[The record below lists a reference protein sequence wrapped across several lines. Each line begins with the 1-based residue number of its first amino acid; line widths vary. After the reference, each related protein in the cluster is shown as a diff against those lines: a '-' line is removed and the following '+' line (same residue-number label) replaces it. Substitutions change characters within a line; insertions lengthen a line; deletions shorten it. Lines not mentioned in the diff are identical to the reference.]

1 MTPVLRY
8 GLLAGVFGAALWGC
22 GGQAGISDA
31 AVVVRSGSAA
41 AGDQVASRPGVVYS
55 WVDDQGRIRMA
66 SRAQDVPA
74 ARRGR
79 VVVNDLGK
87 PRRERLEANLA
98 LVVDLRRSGPDG
110 PLNYSLVDLAAL
122 SGEQRNGQAASG
134 PGELGRRAAAA
145 LAAAAR
151 KLLGV
156 RLERFRPVQVVL
168 YMAPWCGFC
177 KKAAAYLREQ
187 GITFRQRDIEKDPGA
202 AAELAGKLERAGL
215 RGGGIPVLDI
225 AGRLVVGFDRTR
237 IERLLESVDT
247 GGSP

>member
-1 MTPVLRY
+1 
-8 GLLAGVFGAALWGC
+8 
-22 GGQAGISDA
+22 
-31 AVVVRSGSAA
+31 
-41 AGDQVASRPGVVYS
+41 
-55 WVDDQGRIRMA
+55 
-66 SRAQDVPA
+66 
-74 ARRGR
+74 
-79 VVVNDLGK
+79 
-87 PRRERLEANLA
+87 
-98 LVVDLRRSGPDG
+98 
-110 PLNYSLVDLAAL
+110 
-122 SGEQRNGQAASG
+122 
-134 PGELGRRAAAA
+134 
-145 LAAAAR
+145 
-151 KLLGV
+151 V